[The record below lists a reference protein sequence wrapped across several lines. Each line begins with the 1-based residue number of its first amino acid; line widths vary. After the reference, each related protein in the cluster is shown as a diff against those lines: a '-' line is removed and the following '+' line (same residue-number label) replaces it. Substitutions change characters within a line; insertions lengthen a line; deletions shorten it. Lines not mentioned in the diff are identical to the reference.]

1 MGGSH
6 PADNNHQERSKEV
19 TTLWLQSGV
28 GIFVGPVTQRGK
40 EVHVEEE
47 KEKETQR

>member
-6 PADNNHQERSKEV
+6 PADTHHQERRKEV
-19 TTLWLQSGV
+19 TALCLQSRV
-28 GIFVGPVTQRGK
+28 GIFIGPVTQRGK

-47 KEKETQR
+47 REEETQR